1 LRLALF
7 PGCAAQTELYGCE
20 LSVREVF
27 PRLGV
32 ELVDLEGSSCCGFL
46 SFRLSSPIGWKY
58 LTARNLALAEKLGL
72 DVITL
77 CSGCHLSFCE
87 VKRDLDD
94 DAELRKTIDETLSI
108 EGLEYNGESV
118 VQHVLE
124 VLHDQVGL
132 DQITDSV
139 TRPLNQLKLAAHP
152 GCRAFRP
159 KDLGR
164 PDDTKDPRKLEEL
177 IQALGAESPDYQE
190 KLDCCGSSTYLTYEE
205 ASLKIAGTKLK
216 AVRDRGF
223 DGLVTVCPH
232 CFKLFDGKQAEMRS
246 LTGGEMVGLP
256 VFYYTQLLGLSMGIE
271 PKRLGLHLNLSPV
284 EGILERA

>member
-1 LRLALF
+1 MRLALF

-46 SFRLSSPIGWKY
+46 SSRLSSPIGWKY

-77 CSGCHLSFCE
+77 CSACHLSFCE

-152 GCRAFRP
+152 GCRVFRP

-164 PDDTKDPRKLEEL
+164 PDDTKDPRKLDEL
-177 IQALGAESPDYQE
+177 IRALGAESPDYQE
-190 KLDCCGSSTYLTYEE
+190 KLDCCGSSTNLTYEE

-232 CFKLFDGKQAEMRS
+232 CFKLFDCKQAKMRS
-246 LTGGEMVGLP
+246 LMGGEMVGLP